1 MQALNKW
8 KDENNISIT
17 KVETYLMETE
27 AERAQE
33 WRQEQE
39 EVRDHLENNNM
50 EAFHSLKPESECK
63 WCIGGDEII

>member
-17 KVETYLMETE
+17 KEETYLMETE
-27 AERAQE
+27 AGRAQE

-39 EVRDHLENNNM
+39 EVRDHLENNM
-50 EAFHSLKPESECK
+50 EALHLLKPESQSK
-63 WCIGGDEII
+63 WFIGGEEII